1 MMSYLRE
8 VDVLKC
14 QFEKVE
20 ISQISR
26 VNNNH
31 VDSLVTLAFSMAD
44 PLLRIVLVELLPFFS
59 VSLPNKALVL
69 SIHPSTSWM
78 EPFVTY
84 L

>member
-44 PLLRIVLVELLPFFS
+44 PLLRIV
-59 VSLPNKALVL
+59 
-69 SIHPSTSWM
+69 
-78 EPFVTY
+78 
-84 L
+84 